1 MAAKSP
7 PKSAAKKTAP
17 QPPRRSIGGA
27 APRKTPS
34 KWAPGRDTP
43 PDLKPDA
50 PPADVVP
57 GTVTPYLAVEGA
69 EKALAWYG
77 KAFGA
82 KVISRQPVPGGK
94 LMHAAMQIGD
104 SIVFVADIFD
114 GSKFAASPVTL
125 HISQKGIDGVWNSAV
140 GAGAKVT
147 MPIANMFWGE
157 RYGQLADPFGH
168 KWSLSYPVKM
178 SEAEKKAGQDQAMR
192 MFAASTPTPKRKA

>member
-1 MAAKSP
+1 MATKSP
-7 PKSAAKKTAP
+7 PKSAKKTGS
-17 QPPRRSIGGA
+17 PPPTRSRNGA

-34 KWAPGRDTP
+34 KWAPGTDTP
-43 PDLKPDA
+43 PALKPTEAPVDA
-50 PPADVVP
+50 VAR
-57 GTVTPYLAVEGA
+57 TVTPYLAVDGA

-114 GSKFAASPVTL
+114 GSKYTASPVTL
-125 HISQKGIDGVWNSAV
+125 HVSQKDIDKVWNAAV

-168 KWSLSYPVKM
+168 RWSLSYPVKM
-178 SEAEKKAGQDQAMR
+178 SEAEKKAGQEQAMR
-192 MFAASTPTPKRKA
+192 MFAASTPVARRKA